1 MDWAKPKTRD
11 DDERAAGDRNNTLS
25 CSCLVSLLSKT
36 AGDSLFWTDNSLVL
50 SAAPSG
56 PEGGLRGHDP
66 VQNEYEADFW
76 AANGSTSGQTG
87 CLRACRGSFR
97 PPGSGHRAAPPVQN
111 DGWQNLFWTRV
122 TDSTI
127 RSHSCCTVQAPGV
140 RPFSKLVST
149 ARSYWRSWNT
159 SQFALGLGPIVRWKE
174 PVFRAVITASF
185 TPGECRRPL
194 FRRQWIRVR
203 ARSRSDRS
211 RLMQSAACNR
221 GSAR

>member
-56 PEGGLRGHDP
+56 PEGGLRGRHDP
-66 VQNEYEADFW
+66 VQNEYEADLW

-122 TDSTI
+122 
-127 RSHSCCTVQAPGV
+127 V
-140 RPFSKLVST
+140 L
-149 ARSYWRSWNT
+149 
-159 SQFALGLGPIVRWKE
+159 
-174 PVFRAVITASF
+174 
-185 TPGECRRPL
+185 
-194 FRRQWIRVR
+194 
-203 ARSRSDRS
+203 SRSAKTLFPGRGPLCCAPWSFSSWVPMPVLTLSLYS
-211 RLMQSAACNR
+211 RRILSEKIISSCI
-221 GSAR
+221 

>member
-1 MDWAKPKTRD
+1 MQKR
-11 DDERAAGDRNNTLS
+11 
-25 CSCLVSLLSKT
+25 SLLSKT
-36 AGDSLFWTDNSLVL
+36 AGDSLFWTDNSFVL

-56 PEGGLRGHDP
+56 PGGGLRGGHDP